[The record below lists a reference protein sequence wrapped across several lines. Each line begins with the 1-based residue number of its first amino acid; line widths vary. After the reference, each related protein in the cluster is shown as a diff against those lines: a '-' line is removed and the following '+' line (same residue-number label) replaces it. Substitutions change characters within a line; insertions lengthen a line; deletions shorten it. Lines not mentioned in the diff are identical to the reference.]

1 MTKTNDAWPEKG
13 EWINVENPSGINGSH
28 QHTSDYGIV
37 NTPSVWV
44 APENVWTEDDRHQL
58 AVQLLSDFIQRNA
71 PYLSR
76 EQFNQLFRIKC
87 LLDTDTAITDEDRQW
102 ADNELR
108 KLFGEKDGR

>member
-1 MTKTNDAWPEKG
+1 MTKINDAWPEEG
-13 EWINVENPSGINGSH
+13 GWIHINGSH
-28 QHTSDYGIV
+28 QLISDYKLV

-44 APENVWTEDDRHQL
+44 APENVWTEDGISLGDRHQL
-58 AVQLLSDFIQRNA
+58 VVQLLSDFIQRNA

-87 LLDTDTAITDEDRQW
+87 LLDTDTVITDEDRQW